1 MKAIIYFTMAVALLV
16 TGCHKPSPAPVPGP
30 EQYDRYIFFSQKV
43 DTKAELIESASSVD
57 QFGVVGF
64 KYDNTTDWNTCKT
77 GSITPNVFYDEAGKP
92 LDGAE
97 TVYCDDNGYGEYS
110 PLQGWSNTK
119 KYTFFAYYPLDKT
132 SLVNTDGKAYT
143 SGIPAIRYEMNAA
156 DLKGSMRDVM
166 TAASTPDLYWNS
178 TSDNNVTNAEVA
190 FNFTHRLSCLGVRVK
205 NSSSGNITL
214 TSVTL
219 KLSGISYQEI
229 VIPLDGSAGDGDADG
244 TSMDAELAL
253 TLADSDKSITKAG
266 EKEVSDKLIFIPQ
279 TSELSAQ
286 VVIGYKRENTDE
298 YTGYTD
304 TMTLPAVTTVLTE
317 GKKHL
322 INLNFTDSTVGV
334 QVTTDGWVDMDDVY
348 DTFN

>member
-1 MKAIIYFTMAVALLV
+1 MIIKIGDIFESKA
-16 TGCHKPSPAPVPGP
+16 
-30 EQYDRYIFFSQKV
+30 
-43 DTKAELIESASSVD
+43 
-57 QFGVVGF
+57 
-64 KYDNTTDWNTCKT
+64 TT
-77 GSITPNVFYDEAGKP
+77 
-92 LDGAE
+92 
-97 TVYCDDNGYGEYS
+97 
-110 PLQGWSNTK
+110 
-119 KYTFFAYYPLDKT
+119 
-132 SLVNTDGKAYT
+132 LVNTDGKAYT
-143 SGIPAIRYEMNAA
+143 GGVPAIRYEMNAA
-156 DLKGSMRDVM
+156 NLKGSMRDVM

-190 FNFTHRLSCLGVRVK
+190 FNFTHRLSSLGVRVK

-229 VIPLDGSAGDGDADG
+229 VIPLDGSAGKADG

-253 TLADSDKSITKAG
+253 TLADSDKSITKTG

-279 TSELSAQ
+279 TNELSAQ